1 MIGRSDLKQDHTPG
15 QNMTNQIE
23 AAIYSAIDQVN
34 QHLPAGM
41 SLAKSPSQALMGS
54 GSKLDSIALVN
65 LIVAVE
71 QCLQDSLGMPLSLAD
86 ERAFS
91 MTHSPFRDVQSLARY
106 IEELINERTPTT

>member
-1 MIGRSDLKQDHTPG
+1 MTVRTDPKPDDALGLKM
-15 QNMTNQIE
+15 NNQIE

-34 QHLPAGM
+34 QHLPTEMA
-41 SLAKSPSQALMGS
+41 LAKSPNQALMGS

-71 QCLQDSLGMPLSLAD
+71 QSLQDSLGLPVSLAD

-91 MTHSPFRDVQSLARY
+91 LTHSPFRDVQSLAQY
-106 IEELINERTPTT
+106 IQVLINERPATT